1 MRDGADISEEEL
13 QGAVM
18 RLMADDYF
26 KQLRS
31 AKERQVYVQ
40 KMLGVDRRSIDGIG
54 QPVLEIDP
62 VLYHAAARIEED
74 SKGEAQYGVWR
85 DPVFLRRMREEG
97 VVQEVKSKGVKE
109 ISVGYTGA
117 GDMVTRG
124 AGDQVNNRRF
134 RKSYG

>member
-1 MRDGADISEEEL
+1 MRQAEDISEEEL

-109 ISVGYTGA
+109 ISVGYV
-117 GDMVTRG
+117 GDGERGRHRDGETR
-124 AGDQVNNRRF
+124 NRRF